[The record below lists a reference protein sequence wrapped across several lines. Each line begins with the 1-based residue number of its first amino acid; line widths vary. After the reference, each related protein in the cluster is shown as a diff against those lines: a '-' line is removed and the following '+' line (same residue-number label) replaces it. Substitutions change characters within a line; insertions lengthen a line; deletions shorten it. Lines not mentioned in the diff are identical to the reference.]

1 VVTKVAPERKI
12 LNLLGMVKIFITDQ
26 RTCGRKQYSL
36 LRDRMLRELE
46 KIESLDDYIVDN
58 FKWKKLSLNV
68 NLSNK
73 SIKFS
78 VNDNNQKHI
87 LTDI

>member
-1 VVTKVAPERKI
+1 
-12 LNLLGMVKIFITDQ
+12 
-26 RTCGRKQYSL
+26 
-36 LRDRMLRELE
+36 MLRELE
-46 KIESLDDYIVDN
+46 ILESLDDYIVDD

-87 LTDI
+87 SINI